1 VGPRGHFSTDAD
13 YCSDCGTPMTRAAPE
28 PSTVASVPGGSDGC
42 PDCGTPQPAGARFC
56 EVCRYDFQERKSF
69 SGLAQAPAPVEASAT
84 VAAAPPPAAVPSPP
98 QAQSAAA
105 RLRLRI
111 VVDPTVGRDFEETET
126 PPQNAPERIFHLDL
140 DENTVGRQYEGRGVH
155 PEIVVRDPGISRRHL
170 KFIRGADNGYSV
182 LELGSANGTQR
193 NGATLE
199 AGIVIAIGAGDDIT
213 LGMWT
218 RIFVE
223 AR

>member
-1 VGPRGHFSTDAD
+1 MPNTVCPRGHFSTDAD
-13 YCSDCGTPMTRAAPE
+13 YCSDCGTPMTRPAPDLAA
-28 PSTVASVPGGSDGC
+28 TLGGAEAC
-42 PDCGTPQPAGARFC
+42 PDCGTARPGGSRFC

-69 SGLAQAPAPVEASAT
+69 SGVAQTPAA

-98 QAQSAAA
+98 QAQPAAA

-111 VVDPTVGRDFEETET
+111 VVDPTVGRDFEESET

-140 DENTVGRQYEGRGVH
+140 DENTVGRQYEGKGVH

-170 KFIRGADNGYSV
+170 KFIRGADSGYSV

-199 AGIVIAIGAGDDIT
+199 AGIVTAIGAGDEIT

-218 RIFVE
+218 RIFIE